1 MKTLL
6 KIVLLAG
13 ILISISKNANA
24 QKPITWQRTYGDGN
38 IDYGYS
44 IVQTPDEGYIAVG
57 RKRIN
62 TTSFMFAMRL
72 NKYGDTI
79 WTKTFLANEAS
90 QIEMLSD
97 SNYLICSGFLND
109 PLIKINIDGNIL
121 WTKNNSGGYI
131 KPSIYSGFFLDR
143 ESSIIKYNDSGQF
156 IWNFDYEKYYDNG
169 YPTDYAVRPDNSLL
183 IIGIIDDTLS
193 ECNRF
198 IIRADSLGQFI
209 SVRKF
214 NSDYLPSKMICSGS
228 DKFAFTGDD
237 KDGAF
242 LVKYDTLGNLIWIK
256 NYDNGPPESVEERSL
271 IQTIDNGYAI
281 TGYYNN
287 GNFNYFMR
295 IIKTDSFG
303 NEQFRKLYGFN
314 DNDQAYCIRQTK
326 DTGYVLI
333 GIRDNHNLGDI
344 YIVKTDKTGYANPPV
359 SIIYKSTINLT
370 EYQLF
375 QNFPNPFNPVTDIR
389 FSIKKSNFIKIN
401 LYDINGKIVKE
412 LVNDFKNSGDYKIK
426 FIGYN
431 FSSGVYFYSLFAD
444 NELIETKKMLLIK

>member
-156 IWNFDYEKYYDNG
+156 IWNFDYEKYLNNGNIIDFAIRQDNSILIIGRIEDTLSIFNLFIIRTNDLGHFISLKKFSSNFLPAKIICLEFEKFVYTGYSVNGASTVMYDTSCNLIWSKTYDNG
-169 YPTDYAVRPDNSLL
+169 LPEYFETNS
-183 IIGIIDDTLS
+183 
-193 ECNRF
+193 F
-198 IIRADSLGQFI
+198 I
-209 SVRKF
+209 KT
-214 NSDYLPSKMICSGS
+214 N
-228 DKFAFTGDD
+228 
-237 KDGAF
+237 
-242 LVKYDTLGNLIWIK
+242 
-256 NYDNGPPESVEERSL
+256 
-271 IQTIDNGYAI
+271 DNGYAFAG
-281 TGYYNN
+281 TYSN
-287 GNFNYFMR
+287 GNFDYYMR
-295 IIKTDSFG
+295 ILKADSIG
-303 NEQFRKLYGFN
+303 NEQFRKLYGFGDADFGSN
-314 DNDQAYCIRQTK
+314 LRQTK
-326 DTGYVLI
+326 DTGYVII
-333 GIRDNHNLGDI
+333 GIRDNYNLGDI
-344 YIVKTDKTGYANPPV
+344 YIVKADKTGYANPPV
-359 SIIYKSTINLT
+359 SIINYSSTTLS

-375 QNFPNPFNPVTDIR
+375 QNFPNPFNPKTTLKFFIPQKDYVKLKVYNLMGFEVKSILNR
-389 FSIKKSNFIKIN
+389 FIFKGYYEINFDGSN
-401 LYDINGKIVKE
+401 LA
-412 LVNDFKNSGDYKIK
+412 
-426 FIGYN
+426 
-431 FSSGVYFYSLFAD
+431 SGVYYCQL
-444 NELIETKKMLLIK
+444 ETKNFTKTIKMLLIK

>member
-1 MKTLL
+1 MQSADGQS
-6 KIVLLAG
+6 V
-13 ILISISKNANA
+13 
-24 QKPITWQRTYGDGN
+24 TWQRTYGEGN

-198 IIRADSLGQFI
+198 IIRADNLGQFI

-214 NSDYLPSKMICSGS
+214 NSDYLPSKMICSES
-228 DKFAFTGDD
+228 DKFTFTGDD
-237 KDGAF
+237 KYGAF

-287 GNFNYFMR
+287 GNFNYYMR

-333 GIRDNHNLGDI
+333 GIRDNYNLGDI

-359 SIIYKSTINLT
+359 SIIYNSTINLT

-375 QNFPNPFNPVTDIR
+375 QNFPNPFNPETTIK
-389 FSIKKSNFIKIN
+389 FSIPKKEQVELKVYNLNGIEVKSILNATIFKGYYEINFDGGN
-401 LYDINGKIVKE
+401 LA
-412 LVNDFKNSGDYKIK
+412 
-426 FIGYN
+426 
-431 FSSGVYFYSLFAD
+431 SGVYYCHLKTNNFKKT
-444 NELIETKKMLLIK
+444 IKMLLIK